1 MERRLTPILK
11 GYNIAPMKQETE
23 VRSPPEVKEK
33 VRRKVVKDLGFLL
46 DIKPFFLSTFTAK
59 YMLEE
64 GEGDALTEIEVPFD
78 AHVGLVRYDY
88 EGRQVSQIGTL
99 VVYKD
104 REHELRE

>member
-46 DIKPFFLSTFTAK
+46 DMDPDQGQTTYPGSEDTWL
-59 YMLEE
+59 
-64 GEGDALTEIEVPFD
+64 
-78 AHVGLVRYDY
+78 R
-88 EGRQVSQIGTL
+88 VSQWSPAQ
-99 VVYKD
+99 
-104 REHELRE
+104 EN